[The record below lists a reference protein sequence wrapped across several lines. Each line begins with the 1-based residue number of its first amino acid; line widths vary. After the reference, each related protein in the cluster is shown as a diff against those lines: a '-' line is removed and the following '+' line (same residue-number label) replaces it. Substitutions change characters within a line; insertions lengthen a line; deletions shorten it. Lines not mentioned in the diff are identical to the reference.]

1 MSDLSV
7 PQAGAVQRQW
17 LLQILLHVLADV
29 GAFFRGAGPRSMR
42 AMRSAAARAG
52 RTASRASAA
61 IAAIRMPVSHAAH
74 VRVTRQLDRLEVQV
88 IASVRAIECREKRT
102 RTLLALARTSF
113 EIGRDNAGFLAA
125 AVDELRV
132 EHYWQRKQARIFSA
146 AQLACSV
153 AGLAA
158 MSGHAEIGRDAYLC
172 GQQHNG
178 KVTSVDRK
186 IGLAA
191 AFADVARLLDAG
203 YDQVAWLSTAME
215 LASGIEDGAERFGAV
230 NFVARKM
237 VVDRIPPCDN
247 HVADRRFAVDVSAM
261 AAVIATKTVP
271 KAAVANDEFALDM

>member
-1 MSDLSV
+1 MSDFSV

-17 LLQILLHVLADV
+17 LLKVLLHALADV
-29 GAFFRGAGPRSMR
+29 GACFRGAGRWSMR
-42 AMRSAAARAG
+42 ALRAG
-52 RTASRASAA
+52 AVSIGRQASRACAA
-61 IAAIRMPVSHAAH
+61 VAALRLPVSHAAH
-74 VRVTRQLDRLEVQV
+74 VRVRRQLDRLEAQV

-102 RTLLALARTSF
+102 RTFLALARTSF
-113 EIGRDNAGFLAA
+113 EIGRDNRAFLSAT
-125 AVDELRV
+125 VDELRM

-191 AFADVARLLDAG
+191 SFADVARLLGAG
-203 YDQVAWLSTAME
+203 YDQVAWLATAME
-215 LASGIEDGAERFGAV
+215 LASGIEDAAERSGAV

-247 HVADRRFAVDVSAM
+247 RVVDRRFSVDVSAM
-261 AAVIATKTVP
+261 AAIVATD
-271 KAAVANDEFALDM
+271 AAPHAAAHDEFALDM